1 MFLTQ
6 GQLYMFLTP
15 ELQGSGKTSDTA
27 WECKFLWLHDG
38 PGGPQGGPKVAPL
51 ASSHSL
57 PIRGDSI
64 APDWMRL
71 RNAVVRRDGGGT
83 HMRRARWHCDRAA

>member
-38 PGGPQGGPKVAPL
+38 PGGPKVVLRWPHQHLLILSPL
-51 ASSHSL
+51 GEIASH
-57 PIRGDSI
+57 PIG
-64 APDWMRL
+64 WL
-71 RNAVVRRDGGGT
+71 RNAV
-83 HMRRARWHCDRAA
+83 